1 MVEFI
6 VSILRSNVIAD
17 FGKWYRVAGSASLG
31 PMGNIGDHEYLD
43 RVTGFGLDLCACLR
57 RAYSSLTTCTTVQY
71 NSLLNRVVIL
81 SKISNGIIV
90 TRKRS
95 I

>member
-31 PMGNIGDHEYLD
+31 PMGNIGDHERGVHIEYGQSHRLWS
-43 RVTGFGLDLCACLR
+43 GSLCVSA
-57 RAYSSLTTCTTVQY
+57 
-71 NSLLNRVVIL
+71 
-81 SKISNGIIV
+81 
-90 TRKRS
+90 
-95 I
+95 